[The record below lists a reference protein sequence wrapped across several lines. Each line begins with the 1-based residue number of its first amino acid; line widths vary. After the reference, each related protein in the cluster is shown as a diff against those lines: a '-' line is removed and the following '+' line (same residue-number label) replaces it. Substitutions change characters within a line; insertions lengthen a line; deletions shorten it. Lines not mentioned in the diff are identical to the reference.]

1 MKVTNAPGTLEILSI
16 CRYLLVVSWF
26 FLGMLWLRV
35 ELRSIIVREAA
46 FTLELSLTDALFSRR
61 ADAVELEKLFLLLR
75 PPAAAALDGEGMN
88 SLMMKLAPSIDGV
101 FFRQGLVLE
110 GPLAVLHLNEPLD
123 AGSSVVVALLGRD
136 SSLRSLRDSS

>member
-88 SLMMKLAPSIDGV
+88 S
-101 FFRQGLVLE
+101 
-110 GPLAVLHLNEPLD
+110 
-123 AGSSVVVALLGRD
+123 
-136 SSLRSLRDSS
+136 